1 MPLTN
6 TPTAFETMPDTMYL
20 TETISAAATSMTLNY
35 VPLAITS
42 GIMILDEGTD
52 REERVSFSGV
62 TDNGD
67 GTATYT
73 DMRRGLAFGGGTAY
87 AASIAT
93 AYEHT
98 GNSSTA
104 RLVLAHEYMNKSMF
118 TDRNNLLD
126 ANVEIR
132 FGSSTDSIYGDGN
145 ELYFKSQTT
154 AAKSL
159 AQLAAA
165 GGSDE
170 KVKISINDTTSNYLL
185 SKLTGGDGILL
196 SEVDDG
202 SDESIDI
209 DLDLATDPGLEIT
222 SQKVRVKVKTSGGIT
237 RDSDGLSL
245 DATASVLSPIF
256 KMAGDG
262 SDGAKSITSSENL
275 DPTVVYNYTTLTL
288 DAGQTLSVS
297 SVNSVLQILNTGNV
311 TINGTLDLNG
321 KGGAGGAGGGIN
333 GTAGTAGNSLV
344 SGFTNGA
351 GSPGTGS
358 SGNGRSGG
366 GGSGVS
372 ANGNASATSS
382 SAGGT
387 AITERR
393 LLLLEQFMRS
403 VVCGAGG
410 GGGSQDG
417 SANAAGAGG
426 PGGGALIWLIGGS
439 LTLGASSIIRAN
451 GVQGASG
458 TGNAGAGGSGGGGNI
473 VIVVAGSIT
482 NNGVTLSAS
491 AGASRSGPGGDNS
504 GAGGA
509 GRAII
514 YSISDGT
521 VITA

>member
-20 TETISAAATSMTLNY
+20 TETISAAAASMTLNY

-132 FGSSTDSIYGDGN
+132 FGNSGDAVYGDGS

-245 DATASVLSPIF
+245 DTTASVFSSIF

-262 SDGAKSITSSENL
+262 SDGAKSIASSENL
-275 DPTVVYNYTTLTL
+275 DPTSVYNYTTLTL
-288 DAGQTLSVS
+288 DAAQTLSVS
-297 SVNSVLQILNTGNV
+297 SVNSVLRILNTGDV
-311 TINGTLDLNG
+311 TINGTVDLNG
-321 KGGAGGAGGGIN
+321 KGGAGGAGGGT
-333 GTAGTAGNSLV
+333 GTAGTAGNSLI

-351 GSPGTGS
+351 GSGAAVQ
-358 SGNGRSGG
+358 SGNGKSGG
-366 GGSGVS
+366 GGSGIS
-372 ANGNASATSS
+372 ANGSASSTSGT
-382 SAGGT
+382 AGGT

-393 LLLLEQFMRS
+393 LAMLNQFLNGA
-403 VVCGAGG
+403 VCGAGG
-410 GGGSQDG
+410 GGGSNDG
-417 SANAAGAGG
+417 GGNAGGAGG
-426 PGGGALIWLIGGS
+426 AGGGALVWFIAGN

-451 GVQGASG
+451 GAQGSSG
-458 TGNAGAGGSGGGGNI
+458 VSNAGAGGGGGGGNI
-473 VIVVAGSIT
+473 IIIVAGSIT
-482 NNGVTLSAS
+482 NSGATISAS
-491 AGASRSGPGGDNS
+491 GGASRGGPGGDNS

-509 GRAII
+509 GRAVI